1 MLCLK
6 DIPKPILA
14 AICKAECAKRI
25 IRHMIT
31 RHTNIPETRNLRALI
46 IKQAQAHAEDLRLS
60 NKSRLIS
67 KGSALVKFKYL
78 NWNDYL
84 KLNNLEQPNRER
96 VEHVKQIFQKEGC
109 S

>member
-1 MLCLK
+1 MLCPK

-31 RHTNIPETRNLRALI
+31 KRTDILGTRHLYTLI
-46 IKQAQAHAEDLRLS
+46 IKQAQAHAKDLRLS

-67 KGSALVKFKYL
+67 KGFALVKFKYL
-78 NWNDYL
+78 N
-84 KLNNLEQPNRER
+84 
-96 VEHVKQIFQKEGC
+96 
-109 S
+109 